1 MLFMT
6 VLVIG
11 QKPSGQVLLN
21 PNGLYTQ
28 WLYAIISVPGS
39 HVWVPG
45 CPLNNVSHGSV
56 EVMLFLGVCLLIV

>member
-6 VLVIG
+6 VLVTG

-21 PNGLYTQ
+21 PHGLYTQ
-28 WLYAIISVPGS
+28 WLCAIPLMPGS

-45 CPLNNVSHGSV
+45 CPLSNMSHGSV
-56 EVMLFLGVCLLIV
+56 

>member
-11 QKPSGQVLLN
+11 QKPSGQVRLN
-21 PNGLYTQ
+21 AHGLYTQ
-28 WLYAIISVPGS
+28 WLCAITLMPGS

-45 CPLNNVSHGSV
+45 CPLSNVSHGSV
-56 EVMLFLGVCLLIV
+56 